1 MTFRSYHTL
10 NKPDFEESG
19 APQYYTELGLE
30 LHRSTFRG
38 PVNRTTEHNKR
49 HVIIVFDNRGRLNY
63 MWLEANLI

>member
-1 MTFRSYHTL
+1 MYLKNSNIFIDIVMKFRSYHTL

-38 PVNRTTEHNKR
+38 PVTR
-49 HVIIVFDNRGRLNY
+49 VS
-63 MWLEANLI
+63 

>member
-1 MTFRSYHTL
+1 MYIKNSNIFIDIVMKFRSYHTL

-38 PVNRTTEHNKR
+38 PVTRASEQ
-49 HVIIVFDNRGRLNY
+49 
-63 MWLEANLI
+63 